1 MISTE
6 AGGPRVWQFFLVFGF
21 IAATV
26 AVWREPTYTRPEQ
39 LVVLSLACVAAA
51 LVAIGVHRM
60 LLPLVSPERI
70 VGDARRSQRALVAL
84 EREKRLVLRS
94 IKELE
99 FDRAMGK
106 VADADFEEMVGR
118 LRDRALRLMQRI
130 DHGQQGLRERVARD
144 LAGTGQRDGRR
155 QGRPAA
161 DAHRQVGT
169 SVERQVKEPDSG
181 RVCAACGTVNDP
193 DARFCKQCG
202 AVL

>member
-1 MISTE
+1 MPVSTRNCVISTDTSRT
-6 AGGPRVWQFFLVFGF
+6 RVWQFFLVLGF
-21 IAATV
+21 LAATV

-51 LVAIGVHRM
+51 LVAVAVHRT

-70 VGDARRSQRALVAL
+70 IGDARRNQRALVAL

-106 VADADFEEMVGR
+106 VAEVDFDEMVGR
-118 LRDRALRLMQRI
+118 LRDRAVGLMQRI
-130 DHGQQGLRERVARD
+130 EQGQQGLRDRVERD
-144 LAGTGQRDGRR
+144 LASLPAADRPKQGHAGSP
-155 QGRPAA
+155 GRPASA
-161 DAHRQVGT
+161 AAA
-169 SVERQVKEPDSG
+169 S
-181 RVCAACGTVNDP
+181 RVCGTCGTTNDL

-202 AVL
+202 GAV

>member
-6 AGGPRVWQFFLVFGF
+6 SRGPRVWQFFVVLGF

-26 AVWREPTYTRPEQ
+26 AVWREPTFTRPEQ
-39 LVVLSLACVAAA
+39 LVVLSLICIAAAVAA
-51 LVAIGVHRM
+51 VAVHRT

-70 VGDARRSQRALVAL
+70 IGDQRRNQRVLVAL

-106 VADADFEEMVGR
+106 VADADFDEMVGR
-118 LRDRALRLMQRI
+118 LRDRAVRLMQRI
-130 DHGQQGLRERVARD
+130 EQGQRGLRERVAHD
-144 LAGTGQRDGRR
+144 LAAGVASSVRPEPGQTG
-155 QGRPAA
+155 
-161 DAHRQVGT
+161 
-169 SVERQVKEPDSG
+169 SG
-181 RVCAACGTVNDP
+181 RKTSGREASSRLTCHACGTQNDG

-202 AVL
+202 GAL